1 MTSPDVPRHVE
12 IREGEQTVAAA
23 EVTTRDDTET
33 ARASLHAEA
42 GHVPPGV
49 RANLVDDVMDLPE
62 VRQSKRLEATVPLGD
77 GESLERLRERTD
89 ELGTRPAGSTA
100 LFDATI
106 PQPDAAAGSSP
117 AAEEPAVI
125 SGDQAVVTL
134 VNVFTVD
141 PGLQRE
147 LVDVLS
153 AATSDVICHQ
163 PGFVSASIH
172 RSLDGTK
179 VINYAQWRSA
189 EDLRAMLASPDCQP
203 HLGRAGELGISEP
216 ALYEVAFT
224 RRAPDAR

>member
-1 MTSPDVPRHVE
+1 MTSPDAPRQVE
-12 IREGEQTVAAA
+12 IKEGEQTVAAA

-49 RANLVDDVMDLPE
+49 RASLVDDVMDLPE

-89 ELGTRPAGSTA
+89 ELDTRPAGSTA
-100 LFDATI
+100 LFDGTI
-106 PQPDAAAGSSP
+106 PQPDAAAAPP
-117 AAEEPAVI
+117 AAAEHPAVI

-141 PGLQRE
+141 PALQRE

-179 VINYAQWRSA
+179 VVSYARWRSA

-203 HLGRAGELGISEP
+203 QLRRASALGRSDP

-224 RRAPDAR
+224 HRVPDAR

>member
-1 MTSPDVPRHVE
+1 MTSPDAPRHVE
-12 IREGEQTVAAA
+12 IKEGEQTVAAA

-49 RANLVDDVMDLPE
+49 RASLVDDVMDLPE

-89 ELGTRPAGSTA
+89 ELDTRPAGSTA

-106 PQPDAAAGSSP
+106 PQPDHRRPRPQPRRNPRS
-117 AAEEPAVI
+117 
-125 SGDQAVVTL
+125 
-134 VNVFTVD
+134 
-141 PGLQRE
+141 
-147 LVDVLS
+147 S
-153 AATSDVICHQ
+153 AATRPSSPSSMSSPWI
-163 PGFVSASIH
+163 PAGSASLSTFWPPRPATSSVTSLASCRPASTAAWTAPRWSTT
-172 RSLDGTK
+172 RS
-179 VINYAQWRSA
+179 WRSA

-203 HLGRAGELGISEP
+203 HLTRASELGRSEP

-224 RRAPDAR
+224 HRVPDVR